1 VFKHFDPQLFSDPNF
16 KEDSVREV
24 IIAPMLSR
32 LGYHP
37 TGDQTVVR
45 SKSLTQPFIYV
56 GTRRH
61 PVTIIPDYTLNFQG
75 RPVLILDAKSP
86 SESVTLPAHVQQA
99 YSYAIH
105 PEVRVNHFALCNGR
119 RLVIYSVDTQNPLL
133 DISYEEFESRWE
145 DIETF
150 LKPKYLL
157 NPELRKFAPDFGF
170 ALTRLGLAV
179 NAEVIMLQARLS
191 LFARVSQDLF
201 TVTVNTEFA
210 DKDHCVTYDFRP
222 EQLPLLIAGLPTEL
236 REQFSEA
243 LSRAPFQAGADLCV
257 EVDLRTHLGEPIEV
271 EHETF
276 VPLVIDQVYGSRFNP
291 FPPQGGDD
299 IPPHVFRLS
308 KAFKVASS
316 EANGE

>member
-1 VFKHFDPQLFSDPNF
+1 MFQHFDPQLFSDPNF

-24 IIAPMLSR
+24 IIAPILSR

-45 SKSLTQPFIYV
+45 SKALVQPFIYV
-56 GTRRH
+56 GTRQH
-61 PVTIIPDYTLNFQG
+61 PVTIIPDYTLYFQG
-75 RPVLILDAKSP
+75 RPVLVLDAKSP
-86 SESVTLPAHVQQA
+86 SESVSFRLHVQQA

-119 RLVIYSVDTQNPLL
+119 RLVVYSVENPNSLL
-133 DISYEEFESRWE
+133 DMPYEEFESRWE
-145 DIETF
+145 DIEKL

-157 NPELRKFAPDFGF
+157 KPELRKFAPDFGF
-170 ALTRLGLAV
+170 VLSRLGLASDV
-179 NAEVIMLQARLS
+179 ELIMLQTRLN

-210 DKDHCVTYDFRP
+210 DKDHCVSFDFKP

-243 LSRAPFQAGADLCV
+243 LSAPP
-257 EVDLRTHLGEPIEV
+257 LRPVQI
-271 EHETF
+271 
-276 VPLVIDQVYGSRFNP
+276 Y
-291 FPPQGGDD
+291 
-299 IPPHVFRLS
+299 
-308 KAFKVASS
+308 A
-316 EANGE
+316 

>member
-1 VFKHFDPQLFSDPNF
+1 MFQHFDPQLFSDPNF

-24 IIAPMLSR
+24 IIAPMLAR

-45 SKSLTQPFIYV
+45 SKTLVQPFIYV

-61 PVTIIPDYTLNFQG
+61 PVTIIPDYTLYFQG
-75 RPVLILDAKSP
+75 RPVLVLDAKSP
-86 SESVTLPAHVQQA
+86 SESVTSPPHVQQA

-105 PEVRVNHFALCNGR
+105 AEVRVNHFGLCNGR
-119 RLVIYSVDTQNPLL
+119 RLVIYSVENPNPLL
-133 DISYEEFESRWE
+133 DISYQEFESRWE
-145 DIETF
+145 DIERF

-157 NPELRKFAPDFGF
+157 KPELRKFAPDFGF
-170 ALTRLGLAV
+170 AISRLGLAG
-179 NAEVIMLQARLS
+179 NADIIMLQARLN

-201 TVTVNTEFA
+201 TVTVATEFA
-210 DKDHCVTYDFRP
+210 DKDHCVSFDFKP
-222 EQLPLLIAGLPTEL
+222 EQLPQLIVGLPTEL
-236 REQFSEA
+236 RKQFSEA
-243 LSRAPFQAGADLCV
+243 LSRAPFQASADLCV

-276 VPLVIDQVYGSRFNP
+276 VPLVIDEVYGSRFNP
-291 FPPQGGDD
+291 FPPEGGDD

-308 KAFKVASS
+308 KAFRVASE
-316 EANGE
+316 EAQP